1 MFVMA
6 GGRRWEGAEPPRKMV
21 IAMQKLLRRNVR
33 QMPPFRQTDMDCP
46 SDHLSG
52 KGEISR
58 GSNGFRWKVQFSGEF
73 GLMAAREK
81 LVNRSDGG
89 EAIRH
94 GSVILM
100 PFSRSTRPARC
111 FFLPAS
117 ASCFLPSFSSP
128 RLTDFPTLLRSLARS
143 DDDDEEDGHSS
154 ASRKQDHVAVPS
166 ARQRGGSRGE
176 REGMAKAAVITSP
189 ACAISEMAGDMGPYA

>member
-6 GGRRWEGAEPPRKMV
+6 GWRRWEGAEPPRKMV

-33 QMPPFRQTDMDCP
+33 QMPPFSLRQTDMDCP

-100 PFSRSTRPARC
+100 PFSRSTRPRPAARW
-111 FFLPAS
+111 FFLLPP
-117 ASCFLPSFSSP
+117 ASCFLPSFSSS
-128 RLTDFPTLLRSLARS
+128 RLTDFPTLLRSLR
-143 DDDDEEDGHSS
+143 
-154 ASRKQDHVAVPS
+154 R
-166 ARQRGGSRGE
+166 
-176 REGMAKAAVITSP
+176 
-189 ACAISEMAGDMGPYA
+189 

>member
-6 GGRRWEGAEPPRKMV
+6 GWRRWEGAEPPRKMV

-33 QMPPFRQTDMDCP
+33 QMPPFSLRQTDMDCP

-111 FFLPAS
+111 FFLPTS

-128 RLTDFPTLLRSLARS
+128 RLTDFLTLLRSLARS
-143 DDDDEEDGHSS
+143 EDDDEEDGHSS
-154 ASRKQDHVAVPS
+154 ASRKQDHAVPPP
-166 ARQRGGSRGE
+166 RQPQS
-176 REGMAKAAVITSP
+176 EGWLKLR
-189 ACAISEMAGDMGPYA
+189 